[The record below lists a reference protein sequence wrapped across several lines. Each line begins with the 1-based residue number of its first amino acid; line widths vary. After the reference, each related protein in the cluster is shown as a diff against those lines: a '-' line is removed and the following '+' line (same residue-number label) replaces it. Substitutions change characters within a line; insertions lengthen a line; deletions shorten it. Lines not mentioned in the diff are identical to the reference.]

1 MSEIE
6 FVFWVEI
13 PIRVYAEY
21 QPKEHATQTY
31 PGCPETMGIDDIEVA
46 GDELDGLVQP
56 FPMDCEVSMEDL
68 KNHILIKYDDELKMA
83 AWERKE

>member
-1 MSEIE
+1 MELLD
-6 FVFWVEI
+6 FVDWIEI

-56 FPMDCEVSMEDL
+56 FPMGREVSMEDL